1 MYCRPFPAHRSGSI
15 LLAPVRASLIMAAL
29 GLASCTE
36 PGQSAYQG
44 YAEGEFVRVA
54 APFAGS
60 LTKLAVARGGQVK
73 AGDPL
78 FVLEQENE
86 AAARNEAADQLRR
99 AEAQLDNLKKGRR
112 APELEAIQ
120 AQKAEAQ
127 AALGLAEAQLKR
139 QERLAASGF
148 ISRDALDQ
156 VKSTVAREGARVAE
170 YEAQLKTARLTARE
184 DEIRAAEFDVAAG
197 RAALAQAEWRLS
209 QKSVPAPAS
218 ALVQDTLYVQGEW
231 VPAGAPVVSLLPP
244 QNIKVRFFVPERELG
259 RIRVG
264 DKVIVSCDGCAQPV
278 RAPIT
283 YVSPQAEYT
292 PPVIYS
298 RETRA
303 KLVFLVEARPTPEDA
318 VRLKPGQPVD
328 VRLESP

>member
-1 MYCRPFPAHRSGSI
+1 MLLAAGVASCAESGS
-15 LLAPVRASLIMAAL
+15 
-29 GLASCTE
+29 
-36 PGQSAYQG
+36 SAYQG
-44 YAEGEFVRVA
+44 YAEGEFVRVGV
-54 APFAGS
+54 PFAGV
-60 LTKLAVARGGQVK
+60 LTNLAVARGGQVQ

-86 AAARNEAADQLRR
+86 AAERAEAEDRVKR
-99 AEAQLDNLKKGRR
+99 AEAQLENLKKGKRV
-112 APELEAIQ
+112 PELEAIA

-127 AALGLAEAQLKR
+127 AALRLAEAQLER

-156 VKSTVAREGARVAE
+156 VRSAVAREGARVAE
-170 YEAQLKTARLTARE
+170 YDAQLRTARLTARE
-184 DEIRAAEFDVAAG
+184 DEIRAAEFEVAAA
-197 RAALAQAEWRLS
+197 RAALAQAAWRLS
-209 QKSVPAPAS
+209 QKSASAPAS
-218 ALVQDTLYVQGEW
+218 ALVHDTLYVQGEW
-231 VPAGAPVVSLLPP
+231 VPAGAPVISLLPP
-244 QNIKVRFFVPERELG
+244 SNIKVRFFVPERDVG

-264 DKVIVSCDGCAQPV
+264 DEVLVSCDGCPEPV
-278 RAPIT
+278 SAPIT

-303 KLVFLVEARPTPEDA
+303 KLVFLVEARPAAADA

-328 VRLESP
+328 VTPRRR

>member
-1 MYCRPFPAHRSGSI
+1 VLCARLGSV
-15 LLAPVRASLIMAAL
+15 LLAL
-29 GLASCTE
+29 GLGGCTDSG
-36 PGQSAYQG
+36 PQAYQG

-60 LTKLAVARGGQVK
+60 LTKLAVARGGHVQT
-73 AGDPL
+73 GDPL

-86 AAARNEAADQLRR
+86 AAARREAQDRLQR
-99 AEAQLDNLKKGRR
+99 AEAQLDDLRKGRR
-112 APELEAIQ
+112 VPELEAIQ

-127 AALGLAEAQLKR
+127 AALRLAESQLTR
-139 QERLAASGF
+139 QEKLAAAGF
-148 ISRDALDQ
+148 ISSDALDQ
-156 VKSTVAREGARVAE
+156 FRSAVARERARVAE
-170 YEAQLKTARLTARE
+170 YDAQLRTARLTARE
-184 DEIRAAEFDVAAG
+184 DQVRAAEFEVAAA

-209 QKSVPAPAS
+209 QKSVAAPAA

-244 QNIKVRFFVPERELG
+244 ANIKIRLFVPERDVG

-264 DKVIVSCDGCAQPV
+264 DKVRVACDGCGEPV
-278 RAPIT
+278 VASIS

-298 RETRA
+298 RETRT
-303 KLVFLVEARPTPEDA
+303 KLVFLVEARPAPADA
-318 VRLKPGQPVD
+318 ARLKPGQPVD
-328 VRLESP
+328 VTLERP

>member
-1 MYCRPFPAHRSGSI
+1 MRRRLLRLFPLGSALLVPF
-15 LLAPVRASLIMAAL
+15 RAGLVVAAL
-29 GLASCTE
+29 GLASCSE
-36 PGQSAYQG
+36 PAQQAYQG

-73 AGDPL
+73 AGDTL

-86 AAARNEAADQLRR
+86 AAARIEAEDQVKR

-127 AALGLAEAQLKR
+127 AALRLAEGQLKR

-156 VKSTVAREGARVAE
+156 VQSAVARERARVAE

-184 DEIRAAEFDVAAG
+184 DEIRMAEFSLAAA
-197 RAALAQAEWRLS
+197 RAGLVQAEWRLS
-209 QKSVPAPAS
+209 QKSVTAPAN
-218 ALVQDTLYVQGEW
+218 ALVNDTLYVQGEW

-244 QNIKVRFFVPERELG
+244 QNIKVRFFVPERDLG

-264 DKVIVSCDGCAQPV
+264 DKVVITCDGCPQPV
-278 RAPIT
+278 SAPIT

-303 KLVFLVEARPTPEDA
+303 KLVFLVEARPAVEDA
-318 VRLKPGQPVD
+318 TRLKPGQPVD
-328 VRLESP
+328 VKLQSS